1 MLVLATILFI
11 LLSPG
16 IIVTIP
22 PFEFMK
28 ETTNN
33 LAVLVHAAL
42 FFAILKMAYAN
53 TWGIF
58 GYLKDAEDQIT
69 SASF

>member
-11 LLSPG
+11 MLSPG
-16 IIVTIP
+16 LIVTIP

-33 LAVLVHAAL
+33 LAILVHGAL
-42 FFAILKMAYAN
+42 FFTILKLVNVNA
-53 TWGIF
+53 WGVF

-69 SASF
+69 GASF